1 MSHVIKYSS
10 YVNEI
15 KNLFLA
21 FTSAVT
27 IGEITVGT
35 LNFELSS
42 TCRSSFN
49 TLHIYGVVFLFY
61 NWMVV
66 LVGISYT
73 LADCKFHYQRS
84 INFSVSDSFI
94 SLICRQGTVN
104 TTSMKLSC
112 HLLRA
117 IFTSSAFHTVAYTG
131 YVCGFGLD
139 TRFIH

>member
-1 MSHVIKYSS
+1 MMSHVIKYSS

-61 NWMVV
+61 N
-66 LVGISYT
+66 
-73 LADCKFHYQRS
+73 
-84 INFSVSDSFI
+84 
-94 SLICRQGTVN
+94 
-104 TTSMKLSC
+104 
-112 HLLRA
+112 
-117 IFTSSAFHTVAYTG
+117 
-131 YVCGFGLD
+131 
-139 TRFIH
+139 